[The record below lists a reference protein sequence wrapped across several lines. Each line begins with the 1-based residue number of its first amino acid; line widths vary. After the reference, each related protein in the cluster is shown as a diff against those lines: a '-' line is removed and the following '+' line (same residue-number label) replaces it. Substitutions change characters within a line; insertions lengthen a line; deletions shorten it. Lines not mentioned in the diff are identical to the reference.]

1 MRNCNCGSSST
12 KEKLKI
18 LKPAKLGRCAFCFHA
33 TLAMSVVA
41 WAAHA
46 LLVVSA
52 LPGLL
57 ALALLIVA
65 FSSTLLFAAHV
76 ATMAIRMIE
85 RLPPISHSLRDY
97 PS

>member
-1 MRNCNCGSSST
+1 MGCNCGSSST

-18 LKPAKLGRCAFCFHA
+18 FEPAKLGRCAFCFHA
-33 TLAMSVVA
+33 TLAMSVLG
-41 WAAHA
+41 WAAYA

-52 LPGLL
+52 FSGFL

-76 ATMAIRMIE
+76 ATMAIRWIE
-85 RLPPISHSLRDY
+85 RLPPVSHSLRDY
-97 PS
+97 SS